1 MFSNIS
7 PYHYH
12 NQEVFE
18 KEKSQIFHNNW
29 IFVAFGNDLLNHNDF
44 VTKTIGGIPIVIQ
57 NFNGNIKAFMNVC
70 SHRFSTI
77 QNEEKGNRAL
87 FCPYHGWSF
96 DKEGMPNGIPKKPL
110 FKDFSKKELC
120 DLKLKEYNLDVCG
133 DLYFIHISKPT
144 NTLKEY
150 LGSFYGELEMMSKGK
165 SKLIDTN
172 NINIKSNWKILV
184 ENTLESYHVNLV
196 HSETFKSLGA
206 KGLVFDFTENHSN
219 WDAELTLG
227 EDDPKLNKIHK
238 MFSER
243 PYKINGYRHFLIYP
257 NLLISSSYGVSFN
270 FSIINPINPSKSD
283 FISYVFLSE
292 SNKKS
297 NFIDIYSNLLIDFNR
312 KVFDEDKSI
321 CEQVQRG
328 VVVTDKPGVL
338 SLEEERVHAFQK
350 TYINQIK

>member
-110 FKDFSKKELC
+110 FKDFSKKNTIWTFVVIC
-120 DLKLKEYNLDVCG
+120 T
-133 DLYFIHISKPT
+133 LYTLT
-144 NTLKEY
+144 NQQTHL
-150 LGSFYGELEMMSKGK
+150 
-165 SKLIDTN
+165 
-172 NINIKSNWKILV
+172 
-184 ENTLESYHVNLV
+184 
-196 HSETFKSLGA
+196 
-206 KGLVFDFTENHSN
+206 
-219 WDAELTLG
+219 
-227 EDDPKLNKIHK
+227 
-238 MFSER
+238 
-243 PYKINGYRHFLIYP
+243 
-257 NLLISSSYGVSFN
+257 
-270 FSIINPINPSKSD
+270 
-283 FISYVFLSE
+283 
-292 SNKKS
+292 
-297 NFIDIYSNLLIDFNR
+297 
-312 KVFDEDKSI
+312 KSI
-321 CEQVQRG
+321 
-328 VVVTDKPGVL
+328 
-338 SLEEERVHAFQK
+338 LEVS
-350 TYINQIK
+350 IMN

>member
-1 MFSNIS
+1 
-7 PYHYH
+7 
-12 NQEVFE
+12 
-18 KEKSQIFHNNW
+18 
-29 IFVAFGNDLLNHNDF
+29 
-44 VTKTIGGIPIVIQ
+44 
-57 NFNGNIKAFMNVC
+57 
-70 SHRFSTI
+70 
-77 QNEEKGNRAL
+77 
-87 FCPYHGWSF
+87 
-96 DKEGMPNGIPKKPL
+96 
-110 FKDFSKKELC
+110 
-120 DLKLKEYNLDVCG
+120 
-133 DLYFIHISKPT
+133 
-144 NTLKEY
+144 
-150 LGSFYGELEMMSKGK
+150 
-165 SKLIDTN
+165 
-172 NINIKSNWKILV
+172 
-184 ENTLESYHVNLV
+184 
-196 HSETFKSLGA
+196 
-206 KGLVFDFTENHSN
+206 
-219 WDAELTLG
+219 
-227 EDDPKLNKIHK
+227 